1 MSRNALLL
9 TIEQEYRQQQ
19 RKKLIT
25 LKTERNMK
33 KLVST
38 ILAAMATMPIL
49 AASDKP
55 VDGLSYCLPKTA
67 VRMHVLVEK
76 TVTTPGQLADF
87 SELYFKTPA
96 TSNKTTDY
104 RIVGVTF
111 STCGVPDDSKRFA
124 VAIDKKH
131 SVLSVDCDVNG
142 VLRAINTQA
151 PASSKPAQFHQA
163 AKPAPLN
170 PRDYMSQDILAASN
184 LPKMAQLVAQEI
196 YDVRDSRNLLS
207 RGEAEF
213 MPKDGEQLRLM
224 YAQLNRQEK
233 ALMQL
238 FQGTTTVD
246 TTETVVTFVPEK
258 DVKRAVAFRFSKKF
272 GLTTSDDLSGEP
284 YYVNVSDENVLADA
298 PATNEAVKKEKD
310 DFQLG
315 VSLPG
320 KIRLTLTDGSKAI
333 AYYET
338 WAAQYGRVEM
348 LNGAL
353 FGKKLTSKLII
364 DESTGAVVEL
374 QTEPIE

>member
-1 MSRNALLL
+1 
-9 TIEQEYRQQQ
+9 
-19 RKKLIT
+19 
-25 LKTERNMK
+25 MK

-170 PRDYMSQDILAASN
+170 PRDYMSQDILTAAN

-196 YDVRDSRNLLS
+196 YDIRDSRNQLS
-207 RGEAEF
+207 RGEADN

-224 YAQLNRQEK
+224 YSQLDTQER

-238 FQGTTTVD
+238 FTGVTTVD
-246 TTETVVTFVPEK
+246 TTETVITYVPQPA
-258 DVKRAVAFRFSKKF
+258 DKRTVLFRFSKHF
-272 GLTTSDDLSGEP
+272 GMTTTDDYSGEP
-284 YYVNVSDENVLADA
+284 YYVTVEDEGVFAKLPEDAAKAD
-298 PATNEAVKKEKD
+298 KEKD
-310 DFQLG
+310 DFRLG
-315 VSLPG
+315 VNIPG
-320 KIRLTLTDGSKAI
+320 KIRITVANAAGTPVAS
-333 AYYET
+333 YET
-338 WAAQYGRVEM
+338 EAAQFGKVEM

-353 FGKKLTSKLII
+353 FGKKFTSHIVL
-364 DESTGAVVEL
+364 DPATGAVVEL
-374 QTEPIE
+374 KTEPLE